1 MSMPYPGEP
10 FAEAVGEAAQ
20 TSAVA
25 VRLVLAVADAVRRA
39 AQRRAGGEQALPAAD
54 QAVSEASG
62 DVKALVA
69 PAVARALMSDADW
82 PVMARQ
88 LVALRR
94 AGVDLEDFLPRV
106 GDLAASVGNAVEAN
120 AARIAAEGTQ
130 EWARL
135 LRSTLPAS
143 AVREAIL
150 SSPTW
155 PEIAATM
162 QALRQRGVDVRRIL
176 TAAHAEGVGVDQAV
190 DRVLRAGRR
199 SAASPG
205 PDPVRSYGP
214 LTAGL
219 DVPNDLALGSRFRAL
234 AQLGV
239 SQSESARFVR
249 WVHEALPKRE
259 REAALLVNSRQWP
272 LLAAR
277 MARMQ
282 DEGRSV
288 PDHLTRLMRD
298 RSWESGPT
306 SSLAA
311 RLVRAAADA
320 LNRPTPE
327 DCAAAT
333 VLVGSAKARSATTAR
348 PPRPTR
354 TTRTTRGVTPT
365 RHPAAPYRAPLPN
378 PLAGRSR

>member
-10 FAEAVGEAAQ
+10 FAEPVDEAGQ

-25 VRLVLAVADAVRRA
+25 VRLVLAVADAVRRS

-54 QAVSEASG
+54 QAVPEAAG

-69 PAVARALMSDADW
+69 PAVAWALMSDPDW

-94 AGVDLEDFLPRV
+94 AGVDLEGFLSRV
-106 GDLAASVGNAVEAN
+106 GDLAVSVRSAVEAN
-120 AARIAAEGTQ
+120 AARSAAEGTQ

-143 AVREAIL
+143 TVREAIL

-155 PEIAATM
+155 PETAATV
-162 QALRQRGVDVRRIL
+162 QALRQRGADVRRIL
-176 TAAHAEGVGVDQAV
+176 VAAHAEGVGVEQAV

-205 PDPVRSYGP
+205 PDSLRSYGP

-219 DVPNDLALGSRFRAL
+219 DVPNDLSLGSRFRAL

-239 SQSESARFVR
+239 SRSESARFVR

-277 MARMQ
+277 MARIQ

-298 RSWESGPT
+298 RSWESGPA
-306 SSLAA
+306 SSLVA
-311 RLVRAAADA
+311 RLVRATADA
-320 LNRPTPE
+320 LNRPTPT
-327 DCAAAT
+327 DCAAST
-333 VLVGSAKARSATTAR
+333 VLAGPAKARSATAAR

-354 TTRTTRGVTPT
+354 TATPT
-365 RHPAAPYRAPLPN
+365 RHPAAPYRAPAPN
-378 PLAGRSR
+378 PRAGRSR